1 MRGEGGGWEIL
12 FYLKINKKKRGKNY
26 DELKKSGKLFFAILT
41 VVIAFIAGHYY
52 FSTRYYLKPFS

>member
-1 MRGEGGGWEIL
+1 L